1 MTIADNGRGGIAEE
15 GNGLTGMRER
25 MRALGG
31 RLQIHSTRGQG
42 TRLRVAVPLP
52 VTVPAPAPAPTP
64 ASHADTLPLVPE
76 AG

>member
-1 MTIADNGRGGIAEE
+1 
-15 GNGLTGMRER
+15 
-25 MRALGG
+25 
-31 RLQIHSTRGQG
+31 
-42 TRLRVAVPLP
+42 LP